1 MPLCLARSTWVS
13 APFSL
18 SIIKD
23 MDTFKLLFWV
33 GIVTLIASHVPMLT
47 GSMRT
52 HALVA
57 LSGTAAVF
65 VGSKIGREF
74 LGLA

>member
-1 MPLCLARSTWVS
+1 
-13 APFSL
+13 
-18 SIIKD
+18 
-23 MDTFKLLFWV
+23 MDTFTLLFWA
-33 GIVTLIASHVPMLT
+33 GILILIVSHVPMLG
-47 GSMRT
+47 GSMQT
-52 HALVA
+52 HAIIA

>member
-1 MPLCLARSTWVS
+1 MDWS
-13 APFSL
+13 
-18 SIIKD
+18 KQ
-23 MDTFKLLFWV
+23 MDTFTLLFWL
-33 GIVTLIASHVPMLT
+33 GLAILIGSHVPMLS

-52 HALVA
+52 HAIVA